1 MATRILHC
9 GNNVK
14 NYNLCISEKVAGFR
28 LRGAATGDILYLAVH
43 VNNVSYCGAKG
54 VLAEITEQRPWDDAE
69 LYKHCLKLK
78 DIEYC
83 KPFDLKVL
91 LKVGGKYWQLKYIQG
106 AKAIVDDEAVR
117 LLETTFSS
125 KRIDKLFEFIQPGLD
140 QQTDE
145 GEIGAVEEIV
155 EKVGDTK
162 LLEEGLKQVPEAK
175 VNIMWTFLTINFFNE
190 TSPIRGLETLVNE
203 NFYSLFTEFP
213 ENKTFLI
220 PHNRLFLTKG
230 LKQNVNVF
238 PGIRS
243 IPDAL
248 LIVYNK
254 NRDNPLQ
261 INLIEYECYG
271 ERRVKLVEKTNYF
284 NGQIIPQLMKFAST
298 FSIVTDKK
306 IREGTMKEW
315 SDKIIKHIYSK
326 DSFQEKIASWIKEL
340 EPGIKEQLIAHQ
352 MSKLLEDGFRKD
364 LRIILV
370 IDELSTEQKDT
381 MDNVIKAFKLENGQS
396 IQFKGFV
403 VRLEQR
409 INLIDGQTEYGISVQ

>member
-28 LRGAATGDILYLAVH
+28 LRGATTGDILYLAVH

-145 GEIGAVEEIV
+145 VETGAVEEIV

-230 LKQNVNVF
+230 LKQNGNVF

>member
-9 GNNVK
+9 GNNIK

-91 LKVGGKYWQLKYIQG
+91 SKVGGKYWQLKYIQG
-106 AKAIVDDEAVR
+106 AKAIVDDEAIR
-117 LLETTFSS
+117 LLETTFGS
-125 KRIDKLFEFIQPGLD
+125 RRVDKLFEFTQPGLD

-145 GEIGAVEEIV
+145 GETGDAEEIV

-175 VNIMWTFLTINFFNE
+175 VNILWTFLTINFFNE

-230 LKQNVNVF
+230 LKQNGNIF

-271 ERRVKLVEKTNYF
+271 EKKVKLVEKTNYF

-326 DSFQEKIASWIKEL
+326 DSYQEKIASWIKEL
-340 EPGIKEQLIAHQ
+340 VPGIKEQLIAHQ
-352 MSKLLEDGFRKD
+352 VAKLLEDGFRKD

-396 IQFKGFV
+396 IQFKGFI

>member
-230 LKQNVNVF
+230 LKQNGNVF

-271 ERRVKLVEKTNYF
+271 EKRVKLVEKTNYF

-340 EPGIKEQLIAHQ
+340 KPGIKEQLIAHQ

-409 INLIDGQTEYGISVQ
+409 VNLIDGQTEYGISVQ

>member
-1 MATRILHC
+1 LGAT
-9 GNNVK
+9 
-14 NYNLCISEKVAGFR
+14 NLSLK
-28 LRGAATGDILYLAVH
+28 YLPI
-43 VNNVSYCGAKG
+43 NLSCT
-54 VLAEITEQRPWDDAE
+54 L
-69 LYKHCLKLK
+69 
-78 DIEYC
+78 
-83 KPFDLKVL
+83 
-91 LKVGGKYWQLKYIQG
+91 GGKYWQLKYIQG
-106 AKAIVDDEAVR
+106 SKTIVDEEAIK
-117 LLETTFSS
+117 LLETTFNS
-125 KRIDKLFEFIQPGLD
+125 KRIDKLFEFIQPV
-140 QQTDE
+140 QEEETDE
-145 GEIGAVEEIV
+145 GETEADKEITK
-155 EKVGDTK
+155 KVGDTK
-162 LLEEGLKQVPEAK
+162 FLEEGLKEVPDAK

-230 LKQNVNVF
+230 LKQNGNIL

-248 LIVYNK
+248 LIVYDKNK
-254 NRDNPLQ
+254 DNPLQ

-271 ERRVKLVEKTNYF
+271 EKRVKLVEKTNYF

-326 DSFQEKIASWIKEL
+326 DSYQEKIAPWIKEL

-370 IDELSTEQKDT
+370 VDELSTEQKDT
-381 MDNVIKAFKLENGQS
+381 MNNVIKAFKLENGES
-396 IQFKGFV
+396 IQFKGYV
-403 VRLEQR
+403 VRLEQK
-409 INLIDGQTEYGISVQ
+409 INLTDGQTEYAISVQ

>member
-1 MATRILHC
+1 MNAPPQIQELAKDGLREVA
-9 GNNVK
+9 VK
-14 NYNLCISEKVAGFR
+14 NLKSKGFR
-28 LRGAATGDILYLAVH
+28 ADAVF
-43 VNNVSYCGAKG
+43 YC
-54 VLAEITEQRPWDDAE
+54 L
-69 LYKHCLKLK
+69 
-78 DIEYC
+78 
-83 KPFDLKVL
+83 
-91 LKVGGKYWQLKYIQG
+91 
-106 AKAIVDDEAVR
+106 
-117 LLETTFSS
+117 S
-125 KRIDKLFEFIQPGLD
+125 
-140 QQTDE
+140 
-145 GEIGAVEEIV
+145 
-155 EKVGDTK
+155 
-162 LLEEGLKQVPEAK
+162 
-175 VNIMWTFLTINFFNE
+175 E

-230 LKQNVNVF
+230 LKQNGNVF